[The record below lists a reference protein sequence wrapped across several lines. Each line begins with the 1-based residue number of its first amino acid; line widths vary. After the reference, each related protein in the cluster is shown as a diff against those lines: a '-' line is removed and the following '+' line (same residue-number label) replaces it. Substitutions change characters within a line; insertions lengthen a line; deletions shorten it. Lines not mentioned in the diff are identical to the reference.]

1 MISAPNCGYRRRL
14 LDLLIRVQ
22 ATRAPMLGKHAE
34 NVPAIAEM
42 CDHMKDGRFA
52 IASHISELAEEV
64 LSYHRDEDY
73 KSSSCGTT

>member
-1 MISAPNCGYRRRL
+1 
-14 LDLLIRVQ
+14 
-22 ATRAPMLGKHAE
+22 MLGKHAE
-34 NVPAIAEM
+34 NHGGGYHVERAIAEM

-52 IASHISELAEEV
+52 IASHMSELAEEI